1 MKKTIMLIGL
11 VAASLGSA
19 SAATIAISGGSST
32 QGFTVTNASGNA
44 IGASSYF
51 AIGYYTAVP
60 TITNG
65 ASLLTAVSNLNIF
78 ASGLTGAGPTYKM
91 AASFTNTTVTGADS
105 QQIYFVLGN
114 GTTQA
119 NSTQF
124 ALFTTSAATLFPAN
138 ITAAGSTNISL
149 TGATG
154 ATTPVM
160 LANAGT
166 ATPGSG
172 APGTIKL
179 VDTVVVPEPSAA
191 LLGGLGLLGLL
202 RRRR

>member
-1 MKKTIMLIGL
+1 MLIGL
-11 VAASLGSA
+11 VVASLGSA
-19 SAATIAISGGSST
+19 SAATIAVSGGSGN
-32 QGFTVTNASGNA
+32 QGFTVTSASGAA
-44 IGASSYF
+44 ISAQSYF
-51 AIGYYTAVP
+51 AVGYFTTVP
-60 TITNG
+60 TITDG
-65 ASLLTAVSNLNIF
+65 ASLLTAVSNFKTF
-78 ASGLTGAGPTYKM
+78 ASGLTGSASPYKM
-91 AASFTNTTVTGADS
+91 AASFTNATVTGADS
-105 QQIYFVLGN
+105 QQIYFILGN

-138 ITAAGSTNISL
+138 ITAASSTNISF
-149 TGATG
+149 TGANG

-160 LANAGT
+160 LSNAGT
-166 ATPGSG
+166 ATVGSG